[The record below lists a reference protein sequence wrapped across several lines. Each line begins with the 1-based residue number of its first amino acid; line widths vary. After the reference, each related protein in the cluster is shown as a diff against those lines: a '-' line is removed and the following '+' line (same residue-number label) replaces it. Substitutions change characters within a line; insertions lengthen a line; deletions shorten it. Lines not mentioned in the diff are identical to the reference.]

1 MYIILVIKVIGI
13 IIQFTIIYK
22 VTITTITTI
31 RVAKLNP
38 VVKLVKVG

>member
-22 VTITTITTI
+22 ATITTIT
-31 RVAKLNP
+31 NYHYY
-38 VVKLVKVG
+38 